1 MGATMVFWV
10 VAAGFVLWAGWYN
23 RNEFHPRR
31 AWVLQYHS
39 VVADLAAAI
48 AQSPYERL
56 FSVSQ
61 EAFAEQLRWLAGE
74 GYCFLS
80 NAQLV
85 DALNGHGELPPRAV
99 VVTFDD
105 GWRSIYDHAWPV
117 LRELHIPATIFL
129 TTDPQANVFTK
140 KAAVD
145 APLTSEMVRE
155 MAAGGIDFQGH
166 GVTHGD
172 LSRMTE
178 TEVRQELS
186 DSRAAIESL
195 TGRPVDTYS
204 LPGTTRHTREL
215 VRISRAL
222 GYRAIHTP
230 FIGAVSPGANPMMV
244 RRIMVEGSFELDAFR
259 ANLRPLPILQRKGIS
274 YLKKLPPRILGP
286 RIWMPIRAYLF
297 HSPLASLLTL
307 RGLKMV
313 LTAIVLMGVL
323 LGVWLAR

>member
-1 MGATMVFWV
+1 MVFFFWV
-10 VAAGFVLWAGWYN
+10 LAAGFVLWAGWYN

-31 AWVLQYHS
+31 ALVLQYHS
-39 VVADLAAAI
+39 VVDDLKQAI
-48 AQSPYERL
+48 ARSPYERL
-56 FSVSQ
+56 FSVSKDAF
-61 EAFAEQLRWLAGE
+61 EAQMRGLASA
-74 GYCFLS
+74 GYRFLS
-80 NAQLV
+80 NTELL
-85 DALNGHGELPPRAV
+85 DALTGKGELPPRSV

-117 LRELHIPATIFL
+117 MRELHIPATIFL
-129 TTDPQANVFTK
+129 TTDAKAEVFTK

-145 APLTSEMVRE
+145 APLTPTMVRE
-155 MAAGGIDFQGH
+155 MAAAGIDFQGH

-172 LSRMTE
+172 LSRMSE
-178 TEVRQELS
+178 TEVRRELS

-222 GYRAIHTP
+222 SYRAIHTP
-230 FIGAVSPGANPMMV
+230 FIGAVSPGANPMMI
-244 RRIMVEGSFELDAFR
+244 RRIMVEGSFDMDAFR
-259 ANLRPLPILQRKGIS
+259 ANLRPLPILQRKVIS

-286 RIWMPIRAYLF
+286 KIWMPIRAYLF
-297 HSPLASLLTL
+297 NSPLASLLTL
-307 RGLKMV
+307 RGLKMMLSVVV
-313 LTAIVLMGVL
+313 LVGVL